1 MRAFVIAMACEAA
14 QLPEKFRQEPVF
26 VSGIGKVNA
35 AMAAQR
41 AIDQG
46 ADEIVNFGL
55 AGGFGDFQVGDTV
68 EVEKAVEYD
77 FDLDQVNHRGVGV
90 LDERD
95 TPYFRMET
103 TGKARAVT
111 LMTGDRFN
119 DSDDDLKL
127 MADLGGTVR
136 DMEGAA
142 IAHVCEANNVKCRAL
157 KCISDV
163 HGQGA
168 MTRQFTEN
176 RERALKCLKDALISW
191 I

>member
-14 QLPEKFRQEPVF
+14 QLPEKCAGELMI

-35 AMAAQR
+35 AMAAQK
-41 AIDQG
+41 AIDLG
-46 ADEIVNFGL
+46 AEEIINFGL
-55 AGGFGDFQVGDTV
+55 AGGFGDFEVGDLA

-77 FDLDQVNHRGVGV
+77 FDIDQLNHRGVGV
-90 LDERD
+90 LDEMD
-95 TPYFRMET
+95 TPYLPLET
-103 TGKARAVT
+103 TGKFRKVT

-119 DSDDDLKL
+119 DSDADLEL
-127 MADLGGTVR
+127 MQKLGGTVR

-142 IAHVCEANNVKCRAL
+142 ITHVCLANKVKCRAL

-163 HGQGA
+163 HGKGS
-168 MTRQFTEN
+168 MTRQFEDN
-176 RERALKCLKDALISW
+176 RERALKCLKDALICW